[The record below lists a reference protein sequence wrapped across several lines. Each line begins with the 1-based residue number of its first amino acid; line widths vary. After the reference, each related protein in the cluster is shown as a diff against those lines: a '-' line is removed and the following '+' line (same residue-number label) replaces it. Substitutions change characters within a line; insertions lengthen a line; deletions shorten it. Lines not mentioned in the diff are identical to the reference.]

1 MLFVGTENLSGAA
14 SGDNGKSGTPSKSA
28 SPKDGSP
35 APSGLAKVIQM
46 ALNVNCGVIK
56 YTCTGTRSLEG

>member
-1 MLFVGTENLSGAA
+1 MVFVGTENLSGSAA
-14 SGDNGKSGTPSKSA
+14 GDNGKSGTPSKSA

-46 ALNVNCGVIK
+46 ALNVTWSYEMHELN
-56 YTCTGTRSLEG
+56 LEVSKE